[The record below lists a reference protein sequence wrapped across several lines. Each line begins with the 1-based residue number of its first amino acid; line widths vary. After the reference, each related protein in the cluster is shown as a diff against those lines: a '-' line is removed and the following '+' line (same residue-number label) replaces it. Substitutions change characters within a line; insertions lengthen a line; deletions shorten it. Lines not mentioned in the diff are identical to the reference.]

1 MESIIEGVE
10 TKEQVDIVNQCNG
23 DLIQG
28 FYFYKPSPV
37 ADIEQLDIFK

>member
-1 MESIIEGVE
+1 METIIEGVE
-10 TKEQVDIVNQCNG
+10 TKEQADIVNECNG

-37 ADIEQLDIFK
+37 EDINQLSIFN